1 MSQLAVFP
9 PAQGVR
15 CHVPSKCHHCLLLAT
30 PGGSNVS
37 VLIFQGRTE
46 ALRTKA
52 AHPGLC
58 RSWSSDLCTSPC
70 GCSLAVTC
78 RSHNQQLQALG
89 SPWPLAHWL
98 AEVLSPRGPGQISLG
113 DGSWSER
120 CVPPGP
126 GRQRQCMWKGR
137 PVRRHWRLSLL
148 VSRKA
153 GLLSLSKQGAQIQL
167 LLDRDSR
174 RAWSSELLCR
184 WPGAQRQATRLPA
197 INLPEKNHQGQRSG
211 AERGFRQS
219 QRGKETCYPERKTC
233 PSQPYYIPGSAAFL
247 EA

>member
-46 ALRTKA
+46 APRTKA

-89 SPWPLAHWL
+89 SPWPLVQWL

-126 GRQRQCMWKGR
+126 GRQRQCMRKGR

-184 WPGAQRQATRLPA
+184 WPGL
-197 INLPEKNHQGQRSG
+197 
-211 AERGFRQS
+211 
-219 QRGKETCYPERKTC
+219 RGKPPGCLQLTYLRRPTKARGVELRGASGRVKGEKKLAIQKGRHVL
-233 PSQPYYIPGSAAFL
+233 PSHTTSLGMQPF
-247 EA
+247 